1 MVNLLKK
8 DIMACFKMDFRMI
21 LKLIIGII
29 VFSTILMPLA
39 PIAIPLFISYIF
51 IIRSFQLD
59 ELNKCDYF
67 FNSMPIDKED
77 IVYSKY
83 ILSTIII
90 IISLIFSY
98 LFSFV
103 IESVWYVNLLTIES
117 ILNILIILL
126 ILSSITLPI
135 MFKYGYN
142 KSYVFVNLIT
152 GITVVI
158 VLILSLQPKSIGIID
173 SLDGGPTVLYNNL
186 KLFITTGV
194 CILIYLGSMYISTKI
209 YTKKEI
215 AN

>member
-21 LKLIIGII
+21 LKLIIGIM

-117 ILNILIILL
+117 ILNILTILL

>member
-8 DIMACFKMDFRMI
+8 DIMACFKMDFKMI
-21 LKLIIGII
+21 FKLIIGII
-29 VFSTILMPLA
+29 IFSTILMPLA

-51 IIRSFQLD
+51 IIRSFQLE

-103 IESVWYVNLLTIES
+103 IEGIWNVNLLTIEF
-117 ILNILIILL
+117 ILNILSILL

-152 GITVVI
+152 GVTVVI
-158 VLILSLQPKSIGIID
+158 VLILSLQPKAIGIIH
-173 SLDGGPTVLYNNL
+173 SSDGGPEVLYNNL
-186 KLFITTGV
+186 KLFIFTGV
-194 CILIYLGSMYISTKI
+194 CILIYLASMYMSTKI

>member
-21 LKLIIGII
+21 LKLIIGIM

-158 VLILSLQPKSIGIID
+158 VLILSLQPKSIGIIE